1 MNTFHPVAI
10 VSLQVMVLVALVALL
25 QWILRSRLSAR
36 ARCWLWGLVVIRL
49 CLPVSFGTRWS
60 LFNLLPGGSATLAAP
75 VPHIATATG
84 TVTESTPIPSLDGPA
99 STPSASPILL
109 PAPTVPV
116 PSAEFP
122 SPIQPTASRTAGL
135 PFHPLVLIWALGA
148 MAVLGRTLWISRR
161 MARWVASGSRS
172 SDPTLLRAID
182 EARRLVG
189 ISRPIS
195 AIELP
200 GLDSPALYGCVHP
213 RLLLPV
219 GFVQRLD
226 ESQLRHVLL
235 HECAHVRRQDIALN
249 WLLAFLESIYWF
261 HPAVWFAFARLRA
274 ERELACD
281 DIALQAAGSD
291 DSQAYGRTILR
302 LLSFWTRPAPSP
314 GLVGILDDAQDLR
327 RRLVHIAEFRPGRR
341 LSLTTLLVV
350 ALAGAVTLTD
360 ARPPTNQPG
369 LGPASPTNLPPVIP
383 IRYTNSFVPPE
394 NRDLSGGANWAKAP
408 RGSNFLG
415 GVHFEIDGLIQ
426 LAGLISTQQQLGFRE
441 YVSLAIPTNQYGSVH
456 LLAAT
461 AWSAPANRRVADV
474 IWRYTDGSLNRSPI
488 LHNGHV
494 RNWRRKPFEEPHR
507 VHSRHAKAAAVWS
520 SPDAEKAGA
529 ALRMYRVTLA
539 NPEPARTVAALQVQS
554 AMEPASLMLLAVSLD
569 PLAPGERPDPTPD
582 LEPEDPRWTAH
593 IGVTVIDAG
602 TSNAIGGARIVTEI
616 STPSIRASRAYRADG
631 SGFADVLV
639 PDSGP
644 RTMTISALVLGYE
657 PERVIV
663 VRTNDSPPPTAL
675 TLALNRQVTVGGR
688 VLDPAS
694 NPVAGATLDV
704 AVAVAGDASSGGR
717 MGNRTHLA
725 VTGPD
730 GSWSATNLP
739 SVLSGVTIY
748 ASHEDFVSV
757 RIEEQTEPPTFKDQL
772 LRKEHVLRLVP
783 GFKVSG
789 TVVGLNG
796 SPVPDAAI
804 RIGGLF
810 AGFKKGKTDTSG
822 RFTIGGLAARK
833 TTISAQA
840 KGYGRAVLAL
850 DIKVPTPEVRI
861 EMNPPTPR
869 RGVVID
875 LAGQPIPN
883 VQVSAHRGLFNQ
895 EDPLAEFGDFRTTTD
910 SSGHWHWDEG
920 PPGDFEINFWKPGFV
935 SRTRVPIPAGPD
947 EVVTVLELPR
957 VVEGLVLDEES
968 GRPVTEFTMA
978 PASKGG
984 VWPGD
989 YDAFVSEDGRFT
1001 LKLEL
1006 EEYDQLRVASP
1017 THFSTTVPIP
1027 PAVRGAVQM
1036 TIRLRKAEELSGIVV
1051 NASGRPVSGATVASW
1066 SRGED
1071 IQIQDGYLQVDFGRR
1086 PATVTAEDG
1095 FFREAQ
1101 NGGTKGIVAAS
1112 PQGFGYTPIEEFRTS
1127 RRVQLIPFG
1136 RIQGRW
1142 SDPSNPNGKRG
1153 FGIRFFTKTQ
1163 EPMPWII
1170 GLGTS
1175 RTSEPPYSYQFMWI
1189 PAGTHQFYTIDEATG
1204 ASNLSLFQEVTVR
1217 PGETIELDVALPSS
1231 PSAPTP
1237 P

>member
-1 MNTFHPVAI
+1 MNALHPVAL
-10 VSLQVMVLVALVALL
+10 VSIQVMVLVALVALL
-25 QWILRSRLSAR
+25 QWILRSWLSAR
-36 ARCWLWGLVVIRL
+36 AKCWLWGLVVIRL

-75 VPHIATATG
+75 VPNIATATG
-84 TVTESTPIPSLDGPA
+84 TVTDSTPTQSLEGPA

-109 PAPTVPV
+109 PAPTVPD
-116 PSAEFP
+116 PSEEIP
-122 SPIQPTASRTAGL
+122 KPIQPTASRTADV

-148 MAVLGRTLWISRR
+148 IAVLGRTLWISRR
-161 MARWVASGSRS
+161 MARWVASGTVSR
-172 SDPTLLRAID
+172 DPSLLRTID

-189 ISRPIS
+189 ISRPVS
-195 AIELP
+195 AIELS
-200 GLDSPALYGCVHP
+200 GLDSPALYGFVRP
-213 RLLLPV
+213 RLLFPV

-226 ESQLRHVLL
+226 ETQLRHVLL
-235 HECAHVRRQDIALN
+235 HECAHVRRHDIALN
-249 WLLAFLESIYWF
+249 WLLAFLESVYWF

-281 DIALQAAGSD
+281 DIALQAAGAD
-291 DSQAYGRTILR
+291 ESQAYGRTILR

-341 LSLTTLLVV
+341 LSLTALLVV

-369 LGPASPTNLPPVIP
+369 LGPDSPTNLPPVVP
-383 IRYTNSFVPPE
+383 IRYTNSFAPPE
-394 NRDLSGGANWAKAP
+394 NRDLFGGGNWANAP
-408 RGSNFLG
+408 RGSNLLG

-426 LAGLISTQQQLGFRE
+426 LAGQISTQQNRGFRE
-441 YVSLAIPTNQYGSVH
+441 YVSLAIPTNRYGSVH
-456 LLAAT
+456 VLAAT

-474 IWRYTDGSLNRSPI
+474 IWRYTDGSLKRSPI
-488 LHNGHV
+488 LYTGHV
-494 RNWRRKPFEEPHR
+494 RNWWRKPFEDPHR
-507 VHSRHAKAAAVWS
+507 VHSRHAKAAAIWS

-539 NPEPARTVAALQVQS
+539 NPEPARTVASLQIQS

-582 LEPEDPRWTAH
+582 LEPDDPRWTAH

-602 TSNAIGGARIVTEI
+602 SSNAIGGARIVTEI
-616 STPSIRASRAYRADG
+616 STPSNRASRAYRADG

-644 RTMTISALVLGYE
+644 RTLAISALVLGYE

-663 VRTNDSPPPTAL
+663 IRTNDSPPPTKL
-675 TLALNRQVTVGGR
+675 TLALHRQVTVGGR
-688 VLDPAS
+688 VLDPAG
-694 NPVAGATLDV
+694 NPVAGAALDV
-704 AVAVAGDASSGGR
+704 AVAGGASPDGR
-717 MGNRTHLA
+717 RSHRTHLA

-739 SVLSGVTIY
+739 SVLSDVTIY

-789 TVVGLNG
+789 TVVGSNG
-796 SPVPDAAI
+796 APVPDAAI

-810 AGFKKGKTDTSG
+810 AGFKKGKTDASG

-840 KGYGRAVLAL
+840 KGYGRAAMAL
-850 DIKVPTPEVRI
+850 DIKFPTPEVRI
-861 EMNPPTPR
+861 ELNPPTPR

-875 LAGQPIPN
+875 PEGQPIPN
-883 VQVSAHRGLFNQ
+883 VEVRAGRTVFNQ

-910 SSGHWHWDEG
+910 SSGRWYWDNG
-920 PPGDFEINFWKPGFV
+920 PPGDFEINFGKQGFV
-935 SRTRVPIPAGPD
+935 GRTRVPIPAGPD

-957 VVEGLVLDEES
+957 VVEGVVLDEES
-968 GRPVTEFTMA
+968 GRPVAEFTMM
-978 PASKGG
+978 PESKDGAWHG
-984 VWPGD
+984 E
-989 YDAFVSEDGRFT
+989 YDAFVSEEGRFT
-1001 LKLEL
+1001 LKLAL
-1006 EEYDQLRVASP
+1006 EAYDQLRVASP
-1017 THFSTTVPIP
+1017 THFSTVAPIP
-1027 PAVRGAVQM
+1027 PSVRGAVRM
-1036 TIRLRKAEELSGIVV
+1036 TVRLRKSEDLSGIVV
-1051 NASGRPVSGATVASW
+1051 DAAGRPVSGATVASW
-1066 SRGED
+1066 SRGAD

-1101 NGGTKGIVAAS
+1101 NGSTKGIVAAS

-1142 SDPSNPNGKRG
+1142 SDPSNPEGKRG

-1163 EPMPWII
+1163 DPKPWII
-1170 GLGTS
+1170 GPFTS
-1175 RTSEPPYSYQFMWI
+1175 RTSSEPPYSYQLMWI
-1189 PAGTHQFYTIDEATG
+1189 PAGTHQFYTVDESVG
-1204 ASNLSLFQEVTVR
+1204 ASSLPTFREVTVR
-1217 PGETIELDVALPSS
+1217 PGETIEIDVTLPGS
-1231 PSAPTP
+1231 PKTPTP